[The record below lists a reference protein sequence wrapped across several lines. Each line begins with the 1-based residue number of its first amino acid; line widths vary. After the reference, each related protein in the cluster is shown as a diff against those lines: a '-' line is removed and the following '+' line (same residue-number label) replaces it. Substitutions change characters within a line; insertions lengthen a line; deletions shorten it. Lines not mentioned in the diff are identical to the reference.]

1 MNDTA
6 KRRLGLK
13 EIHNNIYDTDEV
25 LELLKGFE
33 GTDHYSGAEAFVCAL
48 LGIQSGQIWALF
60 EYV

>member
-6 KRRLGLK
+6 KRRLRLK
-13 EIHNNIYDTDEV
+13 EIHNNTYDTDEV

-33 GTDHYSGAEAFVCAL
+33 GTDHYGGAEAFVCAL
-48 LGIQSGQIWALF
+48 LNIRPENIWSLF